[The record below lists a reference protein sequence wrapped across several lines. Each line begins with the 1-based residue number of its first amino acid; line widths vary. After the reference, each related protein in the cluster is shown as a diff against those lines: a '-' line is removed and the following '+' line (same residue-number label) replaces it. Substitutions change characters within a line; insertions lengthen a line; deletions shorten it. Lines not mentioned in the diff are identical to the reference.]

1 MTGAVRQVGEPA
13 AGGEEGEQG
22 AGRACAPP
30 LPRECDHPDVYS
42 AERDPDGGARG
53 DKDQDPGREH
63 REAPSLT
70 VLG

>member
-1 MTGAVRQVGEPA
+1 MRQAGEDA

-22 AGRACAPP
+22 GGRACAPP
-30 LPRECDHPDVYS
+30 LSREGDHPDVYN
-42 AERDPDGGARG
+42 AERDPDGGARE
-53 DKDQDPGREH
+53 DQDQDPGREH